1 MCYLYYISSICL
13 SKTISLYSD
22 LLLEFPIEEVII
34 PGIEP
39 LEFSF
44 VEIQEGLSIYKNST
58 KVKIGEI
65 FNDLN
70 NFTYF

>member
-1 MCYLYYISSICL
+1 MTNKGIGALYFNYLYYISSICL

-22 LLLEFPIEEVII
+22 LLLESPIKEVII

-44 VEIQEGLSIYKNST
+44 IEIQEGLSIYK
-58 KVKIGEI
+58 IQQR
-65 FNDLN
+65 
-70 NFTYF
+70 